1 MAKQPH
7 ERISARLRRAL
18 GGPVILQQS
27 FRPFFLLAGVWAS
40 LAMALWLGT
49 LAGLPV
55 LPDAV
60 DALGWHQH
68 EMLFGFAAAA
78 IAGFILTAIPNWT
91 GGLPVSGLPLA
102 ILVAL
107 WAAGRIA
114 MLMPDVLG
122 PWWVAGLDLIFLFAL
137 AATIGRELASGKN
150 WRNLPVAGLIT
161 LLATGNLL
169 VHLQSLEIATTAG
182 AGYRL
187 AVFVLAMLIALIG
200 GRVVPSFTR
209 NWLKKQ
215 DAQALPAA
223 MDRVDHAALAAL
235 ALVAVAEVVA
245 PNSPITAA
253 MALATGALHAWR
265 LARWQGF
272 KVLSEPLLWVLH
284 LGYAWL
290 VAGLLLVGLA
300 GLGDV
305 LGDVLPQSAAL
316 HALTTGAF
324 GTMILAVATRASLGH
339 SGRPLTAG
347 AGTTAAYLLVTV
359 AAGARLV
366 SPLAGDLA
374 LAALWLAGGA
384 WVLAFGLFTVLYFPV
399 LTRPPRASH

>member
-1 MAKQPH
+1 MAQQPH
-7 ERISARLRRAL
+7 ERISARMRRAL
-18 GGPVILQQS
+18 AGPVILQQS

-49 LAGLPV
+49 LAGVPV

-60 DALGWHQH
+60 DPLAWHRH

-78 IAGFILTAIPNWT
+78 VAGFILTAIPNWT

-102 ILVAL
+102 TLVGL

-137 AATIGRELASGKN
+137 AATIGRELVGGKN
-150 WRNLPVAGLIT
+150 WRNLPVLGLIT
-161 LLATGNLL
+161 LLAAANLL
-169 VHLQSLEIATTAG
+169 VHLESLEIATTAG

-187 AVFVLAMLIALIG
+187 AVFVLAMLIGLIG
-200 GRVVPSFTR
+200 GRVIPSFTG

-215 DAQALPAA
+215 GAPALPTA
-223 MDRVDHAALAAL
+223 MDLVDKAAVAAL
-235 ALVAVAEVVA
+235 ALVAVAMVVA
-245 PNSPITAA
+245 PGSPITAA
-253 MALATGALHAWR
+253 MAVAAGVLHAWR

-272 KVLSEPLLWVLH
+272 KVLTQPLLWVLH

-290 VAGLLLVGLA
+290 CAGLVLVGLA

-305 LGDVLPQSAAL
+305 LGLVLPQSAAL

-347 AGTTAAYLLVTV
+347 AGTTAAYILVTV
-359 AAGARLV
+359 AALARLA

-374 LAALWLAGGA
+374 LAALWLSGGA
-384 WVLAFGLFTVLYFPV
+384 WTLAFGLFTVLYFP
-399 LTRPPRASH
+399 LFTRPGGP